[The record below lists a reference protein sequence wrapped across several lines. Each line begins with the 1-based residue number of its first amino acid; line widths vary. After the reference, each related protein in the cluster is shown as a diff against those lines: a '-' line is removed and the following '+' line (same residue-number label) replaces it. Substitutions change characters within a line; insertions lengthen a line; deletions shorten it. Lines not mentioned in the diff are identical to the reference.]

1 MTKDRRTNLLQL
13 LENTTVPLNGQF
25 LAEKFQVTRQI
36 IVQDIA
42 LLRANG
48 APILST
54 NRGYIFRKSEK
65 DGCYQLFKVQHKISD
80 IESELLAIIDNGGQ
94 AQNLQIN
101 HPIYGDIQADLY
113 LTCRRDVQDFLQQV
127 KNTNCHALSELT
139 DGVHYHLVK
148 ANSQE
153 DLNYIKE
160 ALDQL
165 GFLLDE

>member
-54 NRGYIFRKSEK
+54 TEATFLG
-65 DGCYQLFKVQHKISD
+65 KV
-80 IESELLAIIDNGGQ
+80 
-94 AQNLQIN
+94 
-101 HPIYGDIQADLY
+101 
-113 LTCRRDVQDFLQQV
+113 
-127 KNTNCHALSELT
+127 
-139 DGVHYHLVK
+139 
-148 ANSQE
+148 
-153 DLNYIKE
+153 
-160 ALDQL
+160 
-165 GFLLDE
+165 